1 MAAVVETQ
9 VDSVRSVLINLL
21 ERLRHEK
28 RAMTPLERQRFSVG
42 VRVLARYSGCTPSQ
56 VMASLTAR
64 RGNGD
69 Y

>member
-1 MAAVVETQ
+1 MAAVVESQ
-9 VDSVRSVLINLL
+9 VDSVRTVLVDLL

-56 VMASLTAR
+56 VIASLTTPR
-64 RGNGD
+64 ITD
-69 Y
+69 EY